1 MKRIVMIALLTSLVG
16 AVFAAPPNG
25 RKPLTPA
32 ERQQRAAEAAK
43 RKQQFLARVAE
54 KPSAKATV
62 AKVFE
67 KDGKKLLYRFH
78 APKVLKPG
86 EKYPLVILMH
96 GAGER
101 GNDNLAQLFHG
112 ADDLLGYANKI
123 GQEIFFIAG
132 QVPEHQRWVEH
143 PWNQMRHTMDAQP
156 ASNLGLLLKLVEKT
170 LAELPVDPS
179 RVYVTGISMGGY
191 GTWEMVQRRP
201 DLFAAAM
208 PICGGGDVACA
219 AKIKDVP
226 IWCFHGDADGAV
238 PVNRSRD
245 MFNAVKALN
254 GKIQYREYPGV
265 GHDCWTRTYKDESVL
280 AWFFAQKKR

>member
-101 GNDNLAQLFHG
+101 GTNNVAQLVWGGQPIADWFQKKG
-112 ADDLLGYANKI
+112 AEFY
-123 GQEIFFIAG
+123 FIAG
-132 QVPEHQRWVEH
+132 QVPSGAQWVNVPWTSYEHSMPAEPSKSMYFSTAASRTAICSSVRDQSKVAQFSCASWTLRTPQRAVE
-143 PWNQMRHTMDAQP
+143 T
-156 ASNLGLLLKLVEKT
+156 
-170 LAELPVDPS
+170 
-179 RVYVTGISMGGY
+179 
-191 GTWEMVQRRP
+191 
-201 DLFAAAM
+201 
-208 PICGGGDVACA
+208 
-219 AKIKDVP
+219 
-226 IWCFHGDADGAV
+226 
-238 PVNRSRD
+238 
-245 MFNAVKALN
+245 
-254 GKIQYREYPGV
+254 
-265 GHDCWTRTYKDESVL
+265 
-280 AWFFAQKKR
+280 